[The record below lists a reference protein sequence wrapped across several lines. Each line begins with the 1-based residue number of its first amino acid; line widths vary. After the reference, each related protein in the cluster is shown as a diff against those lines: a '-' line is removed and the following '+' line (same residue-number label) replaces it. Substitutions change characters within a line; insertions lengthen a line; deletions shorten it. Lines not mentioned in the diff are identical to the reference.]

1 MRRAELV
8 ENAGSG
14 SGCSTS
20 LQAGLDRADSDAAP
34 CDAVALLLGDMP
46 GVGAELVDEVTAQW
60 QSDPSWAAVT
70 QYADGVGHP
79 FVFSAAVFPT
89 LRVSARD
96 KATWKI
102 VEREP
107 PTRVVRIPVD
117 RRRLC
122 DVDTWADYLAVCR
135 DFGVP
140 AAGADGPVPG

>member
-1 MRRAELV
+1 M
-8 ENAGSG
+8 
-14 SGCSTS
+14 
-20 LQAGLDRADSDAAP
+20 
-34 CDAVALLLGDMP
+34 LLLGDMP
-46 GVGAELVDEVTAQW
+46 GVGPELVDEVTAQW

-79 FVFSAAVFPT
+79 FVFSAAAFPT
-89 LRVSARD
+89 LRALHGD
-96 KATWKI
+96 KAIWKI

-117 RRRLC
+117 RRRPR